1 MWVSLSQ
8 AVVLRFTG
16 SEKEHN
22 SFGAS
27 SSDSEDEAR
36 MEMQSSSRRPSYTSN
51 YRPEFA
57 AKTLAQVWGCQP
69 SRCNLSLLLLLL
81 LSDRQI
87 SEIP

>member
-1 MWVSLSQ
+1 MNAQISDIACGQ
-8 AVVLRFTG
+8 AYRKSGVAFIG

-36 MEMQSSSRRPSYTSN
+36 VEMQSSSRRPSYTSN

-57 AKTLAQVWGCQP
+57 AKTLAQVWDCQQLL
-69 SRCNLSLLLLLL
+69 CNLS
-81 LSDRQI
+81 SCCCCC
-87 SEIP
+87 